1 MVLLRTCF
9 GVEPAMVII
18 TRATISCGFLRSR
31 EIKLDDNTPLQLR
44 IILADF
50 DSIGGVQEVCHL

>member
-1 MVLLRTCF
+1 MF
-9 GVEPAMVII
+9 WVEPAMVTM
-18 TRATISCGFLRSR
+18 TRTTISHRSIRSR